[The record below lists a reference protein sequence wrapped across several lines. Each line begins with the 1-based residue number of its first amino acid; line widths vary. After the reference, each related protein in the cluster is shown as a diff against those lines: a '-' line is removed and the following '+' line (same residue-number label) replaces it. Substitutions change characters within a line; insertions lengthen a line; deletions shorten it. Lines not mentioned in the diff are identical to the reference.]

1 MANSLL
7 VQLGFS
13 ADKQSITGTVSG
25 IGKIE
30 SAVSDLQQKIKQTF
44 AIAAV
49 HTFASGIK
57 SLGNSVKSAFSKSY
71 GFVEEF
77 AKSGDKIAKTS
88 RLVGL
93 SVKDYQAF
101 SSAAKH
107 AGMSTEEM
115 DGALRKFNVNLGKA
129 RSGDKTAFKMF
140 DSILGGKKL
149 ADFEDT
155 PSLIAAVAFYLGS

>member
-13 ADKQSITGTVSG
+13 ADKQSISGTVSG

-57 SLGNSVKSAFSKSY
+57 SLGNSSFSGCQNLEKIELSEKLSSIGRKAF
-71 GFVEEF
+71 EHC
-77 AKSGDKIAKTS
+77 
-88 RLVGL
+88 LV
-93 SVKDYQAF
+93 
-101 SSAAKH
+101 
-107 AGMSTEEM
+107 
-115 DGALRKFNVNLGKA
+115 
-129 RSGDKTAFKMF
+129 
-140 DSILGGKKL
+140 
-149 ADFEDT
+149 
-155 PSLIAAVAFYLGS
+155 